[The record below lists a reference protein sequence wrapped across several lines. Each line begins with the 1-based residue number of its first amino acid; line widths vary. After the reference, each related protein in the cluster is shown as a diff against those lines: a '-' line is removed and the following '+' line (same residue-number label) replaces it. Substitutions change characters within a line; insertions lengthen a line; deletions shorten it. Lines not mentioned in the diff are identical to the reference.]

1 MTQNNKSIFR
11 YAIVLLAD
19 NADASNPDAD
29 VMNLFYDVSK
39 INPCAVSDRLLE
51 IGYHGIFNVMWD
63 VGPPF

>member
-39 INPCAVSDRLLE
+39 INPCALSDRL
-51 IGYHGIFNVMWD
+51 
-63 VGPPF
+63 